1 MDAITYFGGKKYL
14 HSDYN
19 TPAKQKNLPEQVI
32 KAIQGDVQENPESV
46 DATTSVE
53 QTPIEPTTPVE
64 DSTGVEATQVD
75 ATPGEQTVTNET
87 NNN

>member
-19 TPAKQKNLPEQVI
+19 TLAKQKNLPESVL
-32 KAIQGDVQENPESV
+32 KAIQGDVQEDPSSV

-53 QTPIEPTTPVE
+53 QTPIEPTTSVE
-64 DSTGVEATQVD
+64 DSTPVEATQVE
-75 ATPGEQTVTNET
+75 TTTVEQTVINET